1 MVVVLLGILHV
12 AQAGLKLTI
21 LLLPLL
27 GAGLTGLFYT
37 LSLELLFK
45 TIVAVWYLCMNECVY
60 MPLHACEFQR
70 TAFGESVEKGSL
82 CRFSNLA
89 CSRASW
95 RFS

>member
-1 MVVVLLGILHV
+1 MVVLLGILHV

-45 TIVAVWYLCMNECVY
+45 TIVAVWYLCMNERVY
-60 MPLHACEFQR
+60 MPLHACEFQS
-70 TAFGESVEKGSL
+70 TALGNQLKRGLSVVSPT
-82 CRFSNLA
+82 
-89 CSRASW
+89 
-95 RFS
+95 